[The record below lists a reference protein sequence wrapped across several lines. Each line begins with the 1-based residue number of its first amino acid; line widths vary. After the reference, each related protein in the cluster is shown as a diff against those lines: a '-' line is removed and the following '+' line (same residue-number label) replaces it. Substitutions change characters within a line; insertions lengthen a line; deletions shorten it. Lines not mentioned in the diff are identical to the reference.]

1 MLKNKFLILIV
12 ITLFVFGFL
21 CGSVYA
27 TEETGTDN
35 EYGFIYTAQ
44 DGTVYNLPVYPEE
57 LKEYNHYVVIR
68 TTIWEEFYL
77 IPFNETFEVIDNGAS
92 RFNIL
97 VDGENFSK
105 FYWNCR
111 FAEGTPDL
119 WTASGSS
126 LGGSEFYFSKTNNP
140 HYIVDSCTCFSSY
153 QNNLQDSI
161 DNNDSFF
168 LNRNQVLAPIVEKT
182 PLEMVLQEIVEILP
196 VVLVVIVALIA
207 MRKAIAF
214 LTQILRQS

>member
-1 MLKNKFLILIV
+1 MLKNKILV
-12 ITLFVFGFL
+12 LFTITLCIFSFL

-27 TEETGTDN
+27 TEETSAVN
-35 EYGFIYTAQ
+35 ESGFVYTAE

-57 LKEYNHYVVIR
+57 LKKYNHYVVIR

-77 IPFNETFEVIDNGAS
+77 IPFNETFEVVENSAT
-92 RFNIL
+92 RFNVL

-105 FYWNCR
+105 FYWQCR
-111 FAEGTPDL
+111 FHEGTPDS

-140 HYIVDSCTCFSSY
+140 HYIVDSCTCLSSY

-161 DNNDSFF
+161 DENESFF
-168 LNRNQVLAPIVEKT
+168 LNRNQVLAPIMEKT
-182 PLEMVLQEIVEILP
+182 PLEMVLQEIVEVLP

-207 MRKAIAF
+207 MRKALAF
-214 LTQILRQS
+214 LTLILRQS